1 MILCMLKMYALTCI
15 LYSCHVGDI
24 NNSSVQKINIP
35 VETNSE
41 ILDLSNI
48 ADNIEFI
55 PLETNDSTILDNITR
70 IINESGYLYV
80 SDKHS
85 LYKFNSDG
93 KLCGKISKEGVG
105 PKEYIQIS
113 DFQVAKDT
121 TIWILSRNNKCVY
134 NYGWN
139 GELKCKIELNFWASK
154 ICLVDD
160 KTMLMY
166 IGNEKDNDNSHQL
179 KLFNLEDRSVI
190 ANYLPID
197 DKKSNYM
204 HIKSNNCFYRDK
216 DSVYFFKVF
225 CDTVYSIAEKVFV
238 PSYYFNLAEKNI
250 PDSFFDDNYKNVM
263 DFFKHLSRNSYAY
276 GINFFLKSVNNSIMS
291 YYYGGECYLSVISNI
306 DNSSTIINQ
315 ISVKIYSVDYLIS
328 LNDLAVF
335 LSSNNEI
342 IIPLIPDEI
351 ISSSKNIL
359 NKDELS
365 ILKEKI
371 CYSGSDQNVILLKI
385 NIR

>member
-1 MILCMLKMYALTCI
+1 MILCMLKMYAITCI

-24 NNSSVQKINIP
+24 NNSPVQKINIP
-35 VETNSE
+35 VDTNSE
-41 ILDLSNI
+41 ILDLSSI

-85 LYKFNSDG
+85 LYKFNKEG
-93 KLCGKISKEGVG
+93 KLCGKINKEGVG

-113 DFQVAKDT
+113 DFQVAKDK
-121 TIWILSRNNKCVY
+121 TIWILSRSNKCVY
-134 NYGWN
+134 NYGWD

-154 ICLVDD
+154 ICMIDD
-160 KTMLMY
+160 TTMLMY

-179 KLFNLEDRSVI
+179 KLFNLEDKSVI

-197 DKKSNYM
+197 DKKSKYM
-204 HIKSNNCFYRDK
+204 HIKSNNCFYRDN

-225 CDTVYSIAEKVFV
+225 CDTVYSISEKVIV
-238 PSYYFNLAEKNI
+238 PKCYFNLAEKNI
-250 PDSFFDDNYKNVM
+250 PNSFFDNNYNNVM
-263 DFFKHLSRNSYAY
+263 DFFQHLSRNRYAY
-276 GINFFLKSVNNSIMS
+276 GINFFLKSVDNSIMS
-291 YYYGGECYLSVISNI
+291 YYYGGECFLSVISNI
-306 DNSSTIINQ
+306 DGSSTIMNR
-315 ISVKIYSVDYLIS
+315 ISVNIYAVDYLIS
-328 LNDLAVF
+328 LNDLAIF

-351 ISSSKNIL
+351 ISYSKNLL
-359 NKDELS
+359 NKEELS
-365 ILKEKI
+365 LLKEKI
-371 CYSGSDQNVILLKI
+371 RYSGSDQNVIMLKI

>member
-1 MILCMLKMYALTCI
+1 MYAITCI

-24 NNSSVQKINIP
+24 NNSPVQKINIP
-35 VETNSE
+35 VDTNSE
-41 ILDLSNI
+41 ILDLSSI

-85 LYKFNSDG
+85 LYKFNKEG
-93 KLCGKISKEGVG
+93 KLCGKINKEGVG

-113 DFQVAKDT
+113 DFQVAKDK
-121 TIWILSRNNKCVY
+121 TIWILSRSNKCVY
-134 NYGWN
+134 NYGWD

-154 ICLVDD
+154 ICLIDD

-179 KLFNLEDRSVI
+179 KLFDLEDKSVI

-197 DKKSNYM
+197 DKKSKYM
-204 HIKSNNCFYRDK
+204 HIKSNNCFYRDN
-216 DSVYFFKVF
+216 DSVYFFKMF
-225 CDTVYSIAEKVFV
+225 CDTVYSISEKVIV
-238 PSYYFNLAEKNI
+238 PKYYFNLAEKNI
-250 PDSFFDDNYKNVM
+250 PNSFFDNNYKNVM
-263 DFFKHLSRNSYAY
+263 DFFQHLSRNRYAY
-276 GINFFLKSVNNSIMS
+276 GINFFLKSVDNSIMS
-291 YYYGGECYLSVISNI
+291 YYYGGECFLSVISNI
-306 DNSSTIINQ
+306 DGSSTIMNR
-315 ISVKIYSVDYLIS
+315 ISVNIYAVDYLIS
-328 LNDLAVF
+328 LNDLAIF

-351 ISSSKNIL
+351 ISYSKNLL
-359 NKDELS
+359 NKEELS
-365 ILKEKI
+365 LLKEKI
-371 CYSGSDQNVILLKI
+371 RYSGSDQNVIMLKI

>member
-1 MILCMLKMYALTCI
+1 MILCMLKMYAITCI

-24 NNSSVQKINIP
+24 NNSPVQKINIP
-35 VETNSE
+35 VDTNSE
-41 ILDLSNI
+41 ILDLSSI

-85 LYKFNSDG
+85 LYKFNKEG
-93 KLCGKISKEGVG
+93 KLCGKINKEGVG

-113 DFQVAKDT
+113 DFQVAKDK
-121 TIWILSRNNKCVY
+121 TIWILSRSNKCVY
-134 NYGWN
+134 NYGWD

-154 ICLVDD
+154 ICMIDD
-160 KTMLMY
+160 TTMLMY

-179 KLFNLEDRSVI
+179 KLFNLEDKSVI

-197 DKKSNYM
+197 DKKSKYM
-204 HIKSNNCFYRDK
+204 HIKSNNCFYRDN

-225 CDTVYSIAEKVFV
+225 CDTVYSISEKVIV
-238 PSYYFNLAEKNI
+238 PKYYFNLAEKNI
-250 PDSFFDDNYKNVM
+250 PNSFFDNNYNNVM
-263 DFFKHLSRNSYAY
+263 DFFQHLSRNRYAY
-276 GINFFLKSVNNSIMS
+276 GINFFLKSVDNSIMS
-291 YYYGGECYLSVISNI
+291 YYYGGECFLSVISNI
-306 DNSSTIINQ
+306 DGSSTIMNR
-315 ISVKIYSVDYLIS
+315 ISVNIYAVDYLIS
-328 LNDLAVF
+328 LNDLAIF

-351 ISSSKNIL
+351 ISYSKNLL
-359 NKDELS
+359 NKEELS
-365 ILKEKI
+365 LLKEKI
-371 CYSGSDQNVILLKI
+371 RYSGSDQNVIMLKI